1 MHMKENFEE
10 SLLATNEKITEFKK
24 SQDEGEKNT
33 IKGEITQMGKDFVKK
48 GIWTKETAAE
58 IFTLQ
63 NMKNKIMGKLHEK
76 LQAIDKDEPVIGFD
90 GDTTVR
96 SVSWNEKEE
105 KAIITLPDGTKSS
118 ATKGEILTDPEWGIL
133 YEMDGTV
140 PREVRKRFIVDDAR
154 RNILSLADD
163 QILKTEIH
171 QKPKSTSEFDRIG
184 REHLTT
190 AYTAVSERRE
200 KNEIQPGIV
209 AEKIVKTFFQKMI
222 IDCNL
227 PIKIEDADI
236 YEDVEGKID
245 FYIRI
250 PKRLRGVRVE
260 ESEETE
266 EIGVQLTMNTNPE
279 TQEKKKRQI
288 AKAKRNKSDDTN
300 QADDIVLVT
309 LPISETAYPYINW
322 IRKGMPPGGMTNILQ
337 KKFQEQI
344 FRGVL
349 QGLLP
354 KNEIEEML
362 EIIEGKKPK
371 PVKLKKEF
379 EEELSEEISAL
390 NSEELI
396 EEKEED
402 SKPEIKKNKEE
413 DISDNLKKF
422 GDKYGK
428 WFKK

>member
-154 RNILSLADD
+154 RNILSLAN
-163 QILKTEIH
+163 L
-171 QKPKSTSEFDRIG
+171 STN
-184 REHLTT
+184 
-190 AYTAVSERRE
+190 Y
-200 KNEIQPGIV
+200 
-209 AEKIVKTFFQKMI
+209 
-222 IDCNL
+222 
-227 PIKIEDADI
+227 
-236 YEDVEGKID
+236 
-245 FYIRI
+245 
-250 PKRLRGVRVE
+250 
-260 ESEETE
+260 
-266 EIGVQLTMNTNPE
+266 
-279 TQEKKKRQI
+279 
-288 AKAKRNKSDDTN
+288 
-300 QADDIVLVT
+300 
-309 LPISETAYPYINW
+309 
-322 IRKGMPPGGMTNILQ
+322 ILQ
-337 KKFQEQI
+337 WSFLHHQQ
-344 FRGVL
+344 VL
-349 QGLLP
+349 KLYLL
-354 KNEIEEML
+354 
-362 EIIEGKKPK
+362 
-371 PVKLKKEF
+371 
-379 EEELSEEISAL
+379 EL
-390 NSEELI
+390 
-396 EEKEED
+396 
-402 SKPEIKKNKEE
+402 
-413 DISDNLKKF
+413 
-422 GDKYGK
+422 
-428 WFKK
+428 